1 MVGGLA
7 KGILNTVGRMFTG
20 LVDFITFPM
29 PTKPIVY
36 PAYVWDDF
44 DVDSVYG
51 DVYRLDQQPRHPH
64 NIPVQ
69 D

>member
-1 MVGGLA
+1 
-7 KGILNTVGRMFTG
+7 MFTG

-29 PTKPIVY
+29 PTKPIGY